1 MGSLICVVYVSI
13 YNNVFI
19 LNNQVARGVFKLDIV
34 NGVSWGNISLIVM
47 DWS

>member
-13 YNNVFI
+13 YNKVII

-34 NGVSWGNISLIVM
+34 NGVYWGNISFIVI
-47 DWS
+47 DRS